1 MKVEI
6 TLQRMDNFFT
16 LYYSGVRNVLQ
27 LNGKTIL
34 SLYSDYEYKGPDLRD
49 FNTSLYPYEHVFYG
63 VASLRCS
70 QQDRN
75 QDQFQEDGEDLEDP
89 GGYL

>member
-6 TLQRMDNFFT
+6 TLQRTDNFFT
-16 LYYSGVRNVLQ
+16 LEYSGVKNVLQ
-27 LNGKTIL
+27 LNGKVIVN
-34 SLYSDYEYKGPDLRD
+34 LYKDYKYSGPDLRD
-49 FNTSLYPYEHVFYG
+49 FNTSSYPYEHVFYG

-75 QDQFQEDGEDLEDP
+75 QEQFHEDGEDLEDLV
-89 GGYL
+89 GYL

>member
-1 MKVEI
+1 MKVYI

-16 LYYSGVRNVLQ
+16 LEYSGAKNVIQ
-27 LNGKTIL
+27 LNGKVIID
-34 SLYSDYEYKGPDLRD
+34 LYKDYKYSGPDLRD
-49 FNTSLYPYEHVFYG
+49 FNTSTHPYEHVFYG
-63 VASLRCS
+63 VASIHVK

-89 GGYL
+89 VGYL